1 MGKKINPKDEDLF
14 AKIIHGIDVCTI
26 PELSCLVIRPVILCI
41 KSSKVMCKGE
51 NKVFFFFL
59 IELLYEFCRKILI
72 WF

>member
-51 NKVFFFFL
+51 NKVFFFF
-59 IELLYEFCRKILI
+59 FNRA
-72 WF
+72 FV